1 MRKTGLRFGANIDC
15 MLYSCSVLCY
25 ATDKS
30 STIKKYLF
38 VRMMMALL
46 LLATTSNCGFVSIR
60 SASTGECLD
69 TSLGGPTHLLVD
81 LYACVSDGHNERFTI
96 DAANSVIRLGPG
108 DQGPENGSC
117 LLAMPD
123 GSLSQAKC
131 NSSLVRHQ
139 PPTTSHSSACQQTDL
154 WSHCRSRTSASP
166 STRPPRPSRRGS
178 CAWQRDQR
186 ATTRGCAC
194 SPASVARPRSSSTLP
209 PTRTRPPHRC
219 RRRHHRTSQQRTSWI
234 PPPAGAN
241 ALMATEG

>member
-1 MRKTGLRFGANIDC
+1 
-15 MLYSCSVLCY
+15 
-25 ATDKS
+25 
-30 STIKKYLF
+30 
-38 VRMMMALL
+38 MALL

-154 WSHCRSRTSASP
+154 WSYTAAAGPALHLRRDHQDHHAGEAVLGSGTKGQRHVAAPAALRPWLDRAAVPHCPQPALALPTA
-166 STRPPRPSRRGS
+166 
-178 CAWQRDQR
+178 AAA
-186 ATTRGCAC
+186 ATT
-194 SPASVARPRSSSTLP
+194 VRPNVVRPGSLRQREQTL
-209 PTRTRPPHRC
+209 
-219 RRRHHRTSQQRTSWI
+219 
-234 PPPAGAN
+234 
-241 ALMATEG
+241 